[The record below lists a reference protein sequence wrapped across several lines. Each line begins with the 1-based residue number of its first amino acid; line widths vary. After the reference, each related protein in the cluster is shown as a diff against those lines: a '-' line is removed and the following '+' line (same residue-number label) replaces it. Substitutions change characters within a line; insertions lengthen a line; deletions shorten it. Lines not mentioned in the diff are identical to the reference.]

1 MSKFDKYMA
10 PAEFNDVLRKLGLS
24 VYASAN
30 VLGISLRQAQ
40 RYSSGEEAV
49 AWRTANHLRVLL
61 LQVEDLK
68 RRRKCLINQ
77 IEPLESGRGRIYNG
91 RTDVTAATLGEVRR
105 QLAECERL
113 LTDHPAG
120 VKPGLD

>member
-1 MSKFDKYMA
+1 MSTFDKKMHK
-10 PAEFNDVLRKLGLS
+10 AEFNEGLRKLGLS

-40 RYSSGEEAV
+40 RYSSGEEEV
-49 AWRTANHLRVLL
+49 AWRTANHLKLL
-61 LQVEDLK
+61 LLHIDGLK
-68 RRRKCLINQ
+68 THRKRLIKQ
-77 IEPLESGRGRIYNG
+77 IAPLETGRGQIYNG
-91 RTDVTAATLGEVRR
+91 RTNVTAAALGEARR
-105 QLAECERL
+105 QLFECERL

>member
-1 MSKFDKYMA
+1 MTKFHRTMTVV
-10 PAEFNDVLRKLGLS
+10 EFNEALRKLGIS

-49 AWRTANHLRVLL
+49 AWRTANHLRILL
-61 LQVEDLK
+61 LHIDGLK
-68 RRRKCLINQ
+68 KHRKRLIKQ
-77 IEPLESGRGRIYNG
+77 IEPLASGRGHIYNG
-91 RTDVTAATLGEVRR
+91 GTDVTAAALGEVRR
-105 QLAECERL
+105 QLAQCERL
-113 LTDHPAG
+113 LAEHPAG

>member
-68 RRRKCLINQ
+68 RRRKRLINQ